1 MGVSTRHDS
10 AVRHVCGSAVYV
22 DDIREPEGTLHLA
35 VGGAP
40 VARGRI
46 NNIDLAAV
54 RAAPGVVRVLTA
66 ADIPGRN
73 DASPVNAGDDP
84 ILANDSV
91 EFHHQVVFVVVAQTR
106 DAARRAAKLGKIEI
120 EAEPPLV
127 SVDDAL
133 AAQSYV
139 LPEYTFLTG
148 EPDAALAASSHR
160 VSGSLRI
167 GGQEHFYLEGQVAL
181 AIPGEDEMLVY
192 SSTQHPSELQ
202 HIIAHMLHLPAA
214 AVTVEVRRMG
224 GAFGGK
230 EIPGGRNGRRWP
242 RWRRATPAGPASCGS
257 TATTTWP

>member
-1 MGVSTRHDS
+1 MFACSRQQ
-10 AVRHVCGSAVYV
+10 
-22 DDIREPEGTLHLA
+22 
-35 VGGAP
+35 
-40 VARGRI
+40 
-46 NNIDLAAV
+46 
-54 RAAPGVVRVLTA
+54 
-66 ADIPGRN
+66 DIPGRN

-84 ILANDSV
+84 ILATDSV
-91 EFHHQVVFVVVAQTR
+91 EFHHQAVFVVVAQTR

-120 EAEPPLV
+120 ESEQPLV

-133 AAQSYV
+133 AAESYI

-148 EPDAALAASSHR
+148 EPDAALAASQHR

-181 AIPGEDEMLVY
+181 AVPGEDEMLVY

-202 HIIAHMLHLPAA
+202 AIIAHMLHLPAA

-230 EIPGGRNGRRWP
+230 EIPGRPMGGTGSARGARHRPALQAAARPRR
-242 RWRRATPAGPASCGS
+242 RHGHDRQAA
-257 TATTTWP
+257 